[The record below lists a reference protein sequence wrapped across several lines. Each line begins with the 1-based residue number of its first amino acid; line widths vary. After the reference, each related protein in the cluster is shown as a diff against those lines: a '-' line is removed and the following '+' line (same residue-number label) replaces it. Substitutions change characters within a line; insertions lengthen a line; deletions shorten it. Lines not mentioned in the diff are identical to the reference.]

1 METKLEN
8 QKKVVDGKVD
18 VVKVK
23 GKLKVQAELI
33 DKIIAEFKIVKKNYL
48 KFDEN
53 VKTINESIVGV
64 QKEVMQKASIKDI
77 CGLLDN
83 KPSLLF

>member
-1 METKLEN
+1 
-8 QKKVVDGKVD
+8 
-18 VVKVK
+18 
-23 GKLKVQAELI
+23 LKVQAELI

-64 QKEVMQKASIKDI
+64 
-77 CGLLDN
+77 
-83 KPSLLF
+83 